1 MRPAPQAAVPQATL
15 PQAALN
21 LQPLLAV
28 LPPLAIGLGRVGVHL
43 VKWESHM
50 IRDTLESIVWA
61 TEKPRCRGHCR
72 DEWHVCCVPPCHGCR

>member
-1 MRPAPQAAVPQATL
+1 MRPAPH
-15 PQAALN
+15 AALPSAALD

-43 VKWESHM
+43 VKWESRM

-61 TEKPRCRGHCR
+61 TETPRRCHCHCHCR
-72 DEWHVCCVPPCHGCR
+72 DEWHVCCVPPCHRCR